1 MPAVGILLTA
11 VAVRHPSAEDVADVV
26 AGVLRDAGRRAEV
39 LPAGPTVS
47 DGDGYDVLVG
57 PATDGW
63 VTVHPHYGV
72 PTDGLAVALTR
83 RLDTIASATGIYED
97 VLWRHD
103 LVDRGRVL
111 DRYVNLPEY
120 FGPGE
125 YGPEHAGDPHLVA
138 SVLGADPQV
147 VEPYFRQVSVRR
159 ARSRLLPP
167 PKAHA
172 SDTFHLL
179 DGWVVTDLW
188 RRMGISWGGDHPVA
202 RVAIGADG
210 NEALCEHLSRI
221 VRG

>member
-39 LPAGPTVS
+39 VAPGAAVM
-47 DGDGYDVLVG
+47 DEHRYDVVIG

-72 PTDGLAVALTR
+72 PSDGLAVALTR

-97 VLWRHD
+97 VFWSHD
-103 LVDRGRVL
+103 LVDRGTVL
-111 DRYVNLPEY
+111 DRYVNLPDY

-125 YGPEHAGDPHLVA
+125 YGPEFSGNPRLVA
-138 SVLGADPQV
+138 TSLGADPRV

-172 SDTFHLL
+172 SDTS
-179 DGWVVTDLW
+179 TSPASSATE
-188 RRMGISWGGDHPVA
+188 RRGSG
-202 RVAIGADG
+202 
-210 NEALCEHLSRI
+210 ES
-221 VRG
+221 